1 MIILFLFISLFIGI
15 NIRTGVIVGVIA
27 LAIFLTYLFIKQSKK
42 IAFIML
48 FTSLLGVGLSFIRPT
63 FIKERY
69 RLLVTEVKDNY
80 YIGSSS
86 LEKLYVYEKEHD
98 HEIGDVLLIT
108 GYKKELDFVTLESEF
123 DFKNCLNSK
132 GVYSELEIKKLE
144 VKFKNPFRLHAFK
157 QNFLKRFDENTQGIV
172 GSILFGSGQESE
184 ISELSRE
191 LHLARLISSSGVYLY
206 FLYSLFRKL
215 LGLAIK
221 KEKIVDLLSLFLFVP
236 YLIFSFPKFIV
247 IKFFVLAIFRYIN
260 DYYLKKKHS
269 YIQIVS
275 FTGILFLLLDYHL
288 ALQDGFILTYFIP
301 ILTFFINSSFRFK
314 KEFVKSLFLTLLISL
329 SFIPFSIKYYSEISL
344 FSIPLFYLVSPI
356 YLFIFLLSFLSL
368 LGIPLQIFISNL
380 VKVLNSS
387 LKFISPVLVKIY
399 ASPLDPISFLLF
411 EIIFLLFI
419 YYLSIRLK
427 PMKNLTMSFLSFIF
441 LLHILPIKNM
451 IRDYVSFINVGQG
464 DSTLI
469 KYKQYSILIDTGGN
483 KYKDIAKE
491 VLIPYFKKNQI
502 YHIDMLI
509 TTHDDFDHSGAVP
522 SLIENFTVK
531 EYIKDYQKFP
541 LNVGGLTLTNYN
553 VYPELWSEEN
563 DESLVISF
571 KINNY
576 SYLIMGDAPKKIE
589 TAIMKDNEYI
599 PCDIL
604 KVGHHG
610 SKTST
615 SDAWIK
621 YLHPT
626 VGIISCGKNNFYGHP
641 HNEVLAVLKKY
652 KVKIRRTDI
661 ESTITF

>member
-1 MIILFLFISLFIGI
+1 
-15 NIRTGVIVGVIA
+15 
-27 LAIFLTYLFIKQSKK
+27 
-42 IAFIML
+42 ML

-63 FIKERY
+63 FTKERY

-86 LEKLYVYEKEHD
+86 FEKLYVYEKEHD

-123 DFKNCLNSK
+123 DFKNYLNSK

-144 VKFKNPFRLHAFK
+144 VKFKNPIRLHSFK
-157 QNFLKRFDENTQGIV
+157 QSFLKRFDENTQGIV
-172 GSILFGSGQESE
+172 GSILFGNGKESE
-184 ISELSRE
+184 INDLSRE

-221 KEKIVDLLSLFLFVP
+221 KEKVVDLISLLLFVP
-236 YLIFSFPKFIV
+236 YLVFSFPKFIV

-260 DYYLKKKHS
+260 DYFLKKKYS

-344 FSIPLFYLVSPI
+344 FSIPLFFLVSPI

-368 LGIPLQIFISNL
+368 LGIPLQIFICNL

-387 LKFISPVLVKIY
+387 LKFISPILVKIY
-399 ASPLDPISFLLF
+399 ASPLDPLSFLLF
-411 EIIFLLFI
+411 ETIFLLFI
-419 YYLSIRLK
+419 YYLSIRLR
-427 PMKNLTMSFLSFIF
+427 PMKNLTISFLLFIF
-441 LLHILPIKNM
+441 LLHVLPIKNM

-509 TTHDDFDHSGAVP
+509 TTHDDFDHSGAAP

-571 KINNY
+571 KINNF

-661 ESTITF
+661 ESTITFWQNNWQKDYNKRDDLFYLR

>member
-1 MIILFLFISLFIGI
+1 MFISLFIGI

-42 IAFIML
+42 IVFIML

-63 FIKERY
+63 FTKERY

-86 LEKLYVYEKEHD
+86 FEKLYVYEKEHD
-98 HEIGDVLLIT
+98 HEIGDILLIT

-123 DFKNCLNSK
+123 DFKNYLNSK

-144 VKFKNPFRLHAFK
+144 VKFKNPIRLHSFK
-157 QNFLKRFDENTQGIV
+157 QSFLQRFDENTQGIV
-172 GSILFGSGQESE
+172 GSILFGSGKESE
-184 ISELSRE
+184 INDLGRE

-221 KEKIVDLLSLFLFVP
+221 KEKIVDLISLFLFVP
-236 YLIFSFPKFIV
+236 YLVFSFPKFIV

-260 DYYLKKKHS
+260 DYFLKKKYS

-275 FTGILFLLLDYHL
+275 FSGILFLLLDYNL
-288 ALQDGFILTYFIP
+288 ALQEGFILTYFIP

-314 KEFVKSLFLTLLISL
+314 KEFIKSLFLTLLISL

-344 FSIPLFYLVSPI
+344 FSIPLFFLVSPI

-368 LGIPLQIFISNL
+368 LGIPLQIFICNL

-387 LKFISPVLVKIY
+387 LKFISPALVKIY
-399 ASPLDPISFLLF
+399 ASPFDPISFLLF

-419 YYLSIRLK
+419 YYLSIRLR

-441 LLHILPIKNM
+441 LLHVLPIKNM

-522 SLIENFTVK
+522 SLIENYTVK
-531 EYIKDYQKFP
+531 EYVKDYQKFP

-615 SDAWIK
+615 SEAWIK